1 MPDDDYDDDM
11 DLNTDWIQT
20 AANTLCTSTEYSPI
34 PSIRMVLLTPSGYE
48 VKTIAR
54 SDFAGCAIPT
64 GENIIRDIAI
74 FYFDIQ
80 KHQLPSAGGGRYT
93 YESMDSIE
101 KVRERLVRMSAF
113 PCFFDLF
120 EIVVI
125 LEPIVLHALHV
136 PVSALRRGNG
146 GKTRKSVRFHHSCTR
161 RVPTSSDS
169 F

>member
-1 MPDDDYDDDM
+1 MPDDYDYDDDM

-64 GENIIRDIAI
+64 GGNIIRDIAI

-93 YESMDSIE
+93 YESMDSIT

-120 EIVVI
+120 EIVV
-125 LEPIVLHALHV
+125 VLDPAPAL
-136 PVSALRRGNG
+136 PVSALRRGG
-146 GKTRKSVRFHHSCTR
+146 GKTRKSVRFHNSCTR
-161 RVPTSSDS
+161 RAPTSSDS
-169 F
+169 S

>member
-1 MPDDDYDDDM
+1 MPDDDYDYDD
-11 DLNTDWIQT
+11 DINTDWIQT

-64 GENIIRDIAI
+64 GGNIIRDIAI
-74 FYFDIQ
+74 FSFDIQ

-120 EIVVI
+120 EIVV
-125 LEPIVLHALHV
+125 VLDAPAL
-136 PVSALRRGNG
+136 PVSALRRGG

-169 F
+169 S

>member
-34 PSIRMVLLTPSGYE
+34 PSIRMVILTPSGYE
-48 VKTIAR
+48 IKTIDR
-54 SDFAGCAIPT
+54 SEFTGCAIPT
-64 GENIIRDIAI
+64 GGNIIRDIAI

-93 YESMDSIE
+93 YESIDSIE

-120 EIVVI
+120 EIVV
-125 LEPIVLHALHV
+125 VLDHAPAV
-136 PVSALRRGNG
+136 PVSALRHGG

-161 RVPTSSDS
+161 RAPTSSDS
-169 F
+169 S